1 VILALLV
8 AGHRSYLTYLN
19 NDFAQRRRYRQR
31 RSRTKD
37 LKGEHLALGLSLTK
51 MKQILKDPA
60 FSHVHGFR
68 GYSKELGWMKGQ
80 PFFTPEPVE
89 FNSYE
94 LCKLAGEF
102 VKGKGKPDYSVAEM
116 SYVDNDA
123 GAGFAKVFVSHYQ
136 AELITKT
143 LCTVEGDTE
152 LSVTIPDKDELRLM
166 QEKSDEH
173 TLLYERV
180 CDILKGINV
189 EKAGARNPK
198 DRQHLHFALRVLS

>member
-1 VILALLV
+1 
-8 AGHRSYLTYLN
+8 
-19 NDFAQRRRYRQR
+19 
-31 RSRTKD
+31 
-37 LKGEHLALGLSLTK
+37 
-51 MKQILKDPA
+51 
-60 FSHVHGFR
+60 
-68 GYSKELGWMKGQ
+68 MKGQ
-80 PFFTPEPVE
+80 PIFTPEPVE

-94 LCKLAGEF
+94 LCNLAGEF
-102 VKGKGKPDYSVAEM
+102 VNAKGKPDYSVAEM

-136 AELITKT
+136 AELITQTIAALEIFEKT
-143 LCTVEGDTE
+143 RCEIKYFLDAFCIRQGVAGDFKLDYVKKVITKNGLTLMVADPWVQPDTIKRIWHAFEILCTVEGDTE